1 MAERNKRKQAA
12 EQSNILE
19 RELTRKEE
27 RLRHRDRERHRKLYT
42 YVGAALAVALL
53 AVVVGVVYQFL
64 FLPRAEVAKV
74 GDVSIAASQ
83 FWKRVKFEQNSLTN
97 QLIRYQELEQQF
109 SQQFGQGVFA
119 SQISQLQST
128 LGSPF
133 ALGQQALNSMLE
145 DLILQKEASARGIV
159 VSDEEVENALREE
172 LANSSGLVT
181 EPQATATVQA
191 GLDATA
197 TAAAW
202 TPTPIPTVD
211 PSAAPVT
218 ATVPPPPVPT
228 PPVPPAPSI
237 ITETTY
243 LERLGNLQKSVEQIA
258 GMTLDEYRAIVR
270 TRLLREKLQELIADE
285 NVQTTEESVHARHIL
300 LSVREPAP
308 EPTALP
314 DGSPAPT
321 ALPEGAPTP
330 EPTPAPRSKEETLAL
345 ANDLYQQLVDGAD
358 FAQLASEYS
367 DDPGSAADG
376 GDLGWFGRG
385 KMVAPFEEAAFT
397 LAVDAISQPVE
408 SSFGYHIIQ
417 VLERDDARPKD
428 AAALD
433 QERSQAFQSWLTE
446 QLASDEIERPAN
458 LMGLLPTGL

>member
-211 PSAAPVT
+211 PTVDPSAAPVT
-218 ATVPPPPVPT
+218 ATVPT

-330 EPTPAPRSKEETLAL
+330 APTPAPRSKEETLAL

-428 AAALD
+428 AATLD